1 MVTNLE
7 LKNYLLSLTATDTGC
22 GKFYTQTDVIELTVQ
37 TEREREARKI
47 PEQKKP
53 ESFPVLTGIR
63 KYVFDPKVRHV
74 LLSGRPGSGKS
85 MSLRRLLLEEAER
98 SLLLLEEVER
108 SLQGS
113 GIIPVLVELRSRQ
126 PILKL
131 IESAFRQHR
140 LRLSAEQ
147 IDDLLFEGKLLLL
160 LDGVNEIPT
169 DELLTELEEFRGN
182 NLATP
187 MIFTTRDL
195 GMGGDLRIEKKM
207 QMEPLKPE
215 QMRQFVG
222 KYLPGDPGAELLRQ
236 LGDRLKELGETPLL
250 LKLLCDVFKLRQE
263 IPKNKGELF
272 QWVDEEYDRL
282 KGMPTLVPELRHWK
296 AELLQQLAFEMMQ
309 GNDLTKLDL
318 TILRT
323 GAIAIFEVFLRE
335 HGVEDCGT
343 KARVWL
349 EDLQKYHLLQP
360 TAAQKIEFH
369 HQLFQEY
376 YAAEYLLR
384 RLSSLNDAV
393 LRREYLNYLKW
404 REPLALMLGL
414 VGDEGQALR
423 VVELALDMD
432 LMMGARLAGE
442 VKREFQRESIEL
454 IEDLEGVHYQLKIEL
469 MGETRSE
476 VAIAFL
482 TIALMDECSSFRR
495 SAAEALG
502 NLGNKLVIPALQQAL
517 GDQDYSVLRSTA
529 DALIKLGSQAEIPT
543 HRKFYQEQGITIDV
557 RLEQITLYSPKE
569 LSGETVL
576 TTVLQDLQSEDY
588 FVRWKAVDGLAQL
601 WEKLGYESVYSA
613 LRKALLDENPSVR
626 QRAVE
631 ALGEADR
638 KTAILELLQVLQHK
652 NSDSRSNAAVALG
665 KLGSAEAIPGL
676 LQALQDEFAHVR
688 GSAASALGQLNAKET
703 LIALWQGYRATGSVE
718 MGRAIASIQE
728 RCQYYNYEL
737 EEERK
742 AIATQTDGEGR
753 SVEQPIPNKYYITAE
768 VAQIIEGNKGN
779 IIGKRDHKAE

>member
-169 DELLTELEEFRGN
+169 NELMAELEGFRSN

-195 GMGGDLRIEKKM
+195 GIGGDLRIEKKM
-207 QMEPLKPE
+207 QMEPLKSE
-215 QMRQFVG
+215 QMQQFVG
-222 KYLPGDPGAELLRQ
+222 KYLPGESGAELLKQ

-323 GAIAIFEVFLRE
+323 GAIAIFEVFLWK
-335 HGVEDCGT
+335 HDVEDCGT

-360 TAAQKIEFH
+360 TAVQKIEFH

-404 REPLALMLGL
+404 TEPLALMLGL
-414 VGDEGQALR
+414 VEDEEQSLR
-423 VVELALDMD
+423 VVRSGLEVD
-432 LMMGARLAGE
+432 LWLGARLAGE
-442 VKREFQRESIEL
+442 VKREFQRESIGL
-454 IEDLEGVHYQLKIEL
+454 IENLEDVHYQLKIEF
-469 MGETRSE
+469 MGATRSE
-476 VAIAFL
+476 EALSFLIVALQNEDSDIRSQA
-482 TIALMDECSSFRR
+482 TTALKALSSTSAIPVLHQALKDESFNVRWQAVAALEDLGSAEAISTLFQALQNKNPHVR
-495 SAAEALG
+495 MRAAESLGALALPKAIPALLKALQDEKSEVRQKAAYALG
-502 NLGNKLVIPALQQAL
+502 DLGSAEVIPALLEVLQNEDSFVVRECAAHAL
-517 GDQDYSVLRSTA
+517 G
-529 DALIKLGSQAEIPT
+529 
-543 HRKFYQEQGITIDV
+543 
-557 RLEQITLYSPKE
+557 
-569 LSGETVL
+569 
-576 TTVLQDLQSEDY
+576 
-588 FVRWKAVDGLAQL
+588 
-601 WEKLGYESVYSA
+601 
-613 LRKALLDENPSVR
+613 N
-626 QRAVE
+626 
-631 ALGEADR
+631 
-638 KTAILELLQVLQHK
+638 
-652 NSDSRSNAAVALG
+652 
-665 KLGSAEAIPGL
+665 LGSAEAIPTL
-676 LQALQDEFAHVR
+676 LEALKDEESEVR
-688 GSAASALGQLNAKET
+688 GRASESLGRLNSAKAIPALLRALKDEDSEVRGRAADALGNLGSAEA
-703 LIALWQGYRATGSVE
+703 IPAL
-718 MGRAIASIQE
+718 
-728 RCQYYNYEL
+728 L
-737 EEERK
+737 
-742 AIATQTDGEGR
+742 
-753 SVEQPIPNKYYITAE
+753 TALKP
-768 VAQIIEGNKGN
+768 G
-779 IIGKRDHKAE
+779 